1 MYFNNLKNKIINNKV
16 KIGIIGLGYVGLP
29 LSIKFTQKN
38 ISVVGFDIDK
48 KLVSTLNNGK
58 FHLKTIN
65 KIFMNNK
72 FKKNFSATTNFS
84 KISDV
89 DVIII
94 CVPTP
99 LKKDKKPD
107 LSFLKNTIKNIE
119 KYLVHGQLISLE
131 STTYPGTTRELI
143 VNKISNKY
151 QIGKDFFISFSP
163 ERENPGENSILF
175 NKITKICGGFSKK
188 CRELSKNLYLKI
200 SPVKTVSSLE
210 AAEMTKLHEN
220 IYRTVNISLVNEMKM
235 ISEKFGLDINEIINA
250 AKTKPFGFNAF
261 YPGPGIGGHCI
272 PVDPFYLVWAAKK
285 RNVRTDFIDLSARI
299 NERISTWMLK
309 IIKKTLKTSN
319 KSKKKILA
327 VGLSYK
333 KNVDDTRESPSF
345 KIIEKLLKANFIVKY
360 YDPFF
365 KKFPKQRNYKFNI
378 KTIKFNKTN
387 ISKFDAVIILT
398 NHDKINYELIEENA
412 KFIFDTRGVIKK
424 NDNVKYV

>member
-1 MYFNNLKNKIINNKV
+1 
-16 KIGIIGLGYVGLP
+16 
-29 LSIKFTQKN
+29 
-38 ISVVGFDIDK
+38 
-48 KLVSTLNNGK
+48 
-58 FHLKTIN
+58 
-65 KIFMNNK
+65 
-72 FKKNFSATTNFS
+72 
-84 KISDV
+84 
-89 DVIII
+89 
-94 CVPTP
+94 
-99 LKKDKKPD
+99 
-107 LSFLKNTIKNIE
+107 
-119 KYLVHGQLISLE
+119 
-131 STTYPGTTRELI
+131 
-143 VNKISNKY
+143 
-151 QIGKDFFISFSP
+151 
-163 ERENPGENSILF
+163 
-175 NKITKICGGFSKK
+175 
-188 CRELSKNLYLKI
+188 
-200 SPVKTVSSLE
+200 
-210 AAEMTKLHEN
+210 MTKLHEN

-235 ISEKFGLDINEIINA
+235 ISEKFGLNINEIINA

-345 KIIEKLLKANFIVKY
+345 KIIEKLLKANFLVKY

>member
-38 ISVVGFDIDK
+38 ISVIGFDIDK

-175 NKITKICGGFSKK
+175 NKITKICAGFSKK

-235 ISEKFGLDINEIINA
+235 ISEKFGLNINEIINA

-272 PVDPFYLVWAAKK
+272 PVDPF
-285 RNVRTDFIDLSARI
+285 F
-299 NERISTWMLK
+299 
-309 IIKKTLKTSN
+309 
-319 KSKKKILA
+319 
-327 VGLSYK
+327 
-333 KNVDDTRESPSF
+333 
-345 KIIEKLLKANFIVKY
+345 
-360 YDPFF
+360 
-365 KKFPKQRNYKFNI
+365 
-378 KTIKFNKTN
+378 
-387 ISKFDAVIILT
+387 
-398 NHDKINYELIEENA
+398 
-412 KFIFDTRGVIKK
+412 
-424 NDNVKYV
+424 